1 MSRAK
6 LGTLGSVLG
15 MVVAGLMA
23 SPGYTPSRAAESAT
37 PAIEKTSVEK
47 PSAEKLAIEKSAAI
61 SVNGYTVQ
69 GRMFMGA
76 DGNLSYLRFLN
87 LSGAT
92 TSISAVLV
100 GSPSGRTYG
109 TATVSVPNRASRQYS
124 ITDLMTAAG
133 ISALDK
139 GDDRVG
145 VYLRADASPVT
156 VQNVLFSGTTGFFEN
171 MTACQN
177 SGLSD
182 TNGALMNVH
191 TTSIPGFTSYVT
203 IYNYTSSE
211 QGYDIPIY
219 EANTGTFK
227 GQVSIS
233 VPANSTF
240 EQPFS
245 WFQDRLSW
253 SPAQSEYHANLQ
265 VLAQSGTRAAQ
276 VMHTVYNA
284 KLGVYLNLTNFCS
297 IEAAAGSL
305 VIANNDSLTRATAGL
320 AYRIDPGTLLANDA
334 NASNADIVDVSPPLT
349 NGAVNGSIIQTG
361 NELVL
366 VAARAGIVTFQYR
379 LKSGNTTS
387 NFATVTVN
395 VSDNGPIA
403 ENDSLTLAFTAGL
416 PTTIPLSALTNN
428 DRNSS
433 NTRLSNV
440 TSPVTAGATNGTLA
454 LTADGLVYTPS
465 RPGVVTFRY
474 QLQNTAGLLSN
485 EALVTLTVGGTGA
498 PTVISD
504 QPTLSFV
511 AGQATEIPLRLLT
524 SNDFNTDGASLDA
537 FSTPTTDGI
546 VNGTLTR
553 TGDSLIFTPVRA
565 GTAVF
570 NYQLRNTLGVSN
582 SGTVTMTV
590 LSATA
595 PPQAEADT
603 LSQTFTAGSQTT
615 ILFANLIANDRAT
628 LGARLESF
636 STPST
641 DGVANGTVTR
651 IGNDLAYTPAR
662 AGVVTFTYTI
672 RTDNGLSN
680 AATVR
685 FIVQ

>member
-1 MSRAK
+1 MARAK
-6 LGTLGSVLG
+6 LGFFGSVLG
-15 MVVAGLMA
+15 MVVAGLLA
-23 SPGYTPSRAAESAT
+23 PQAPSPSRAAES
-37 PAIEKTSVEK
+37 PAVEK
-47 PSAEKLAIEKSAAI
+47 PLVEKSAAI
-61 SVNGYTVQ
+61 SANGYTVQ

-87 LSGAT
+87 LSGAAST
-92 TSISAVLV
+92 VSAVLV

-109 TATVSVPNRASRQYS
+109 TATVTIPNRASRQFS
-124 ITDLMTAAG
+124 ITDLMAAAG
-133 ISALDK
+133 ISALDR
-139 GDDRVG
+139 GDDRFG

-156 VQNVLFSGTTGFFEN
+156 VQNVLYSGATGFFEN

-177 SGLSD
+177 SAISD

-191 TTSIPGFTSYVT
+191 TTAITGFTSYVT

-245 WFQDRLSW
+245 WFQDQLSW
-253 SPAQSEYHANLQ
+253 SPAQTEYHANLQ
-265 VLAQSGTRAAQ
+265 VLAQSGSRSAQ

-284 KLGVYLNLTNFCS
+284 KLGVFLNLTNFCS
-297 IEAAAGSL
+297 IEAAPGSL
-305 VIANNDSLTRATAGL
+305 LTATSDSLTRATAGL
-320 AYRIDPGTLLANDA
+320 AYTIDSATLLANDL
-334 NASNADIVDVSPPLT
+334 NAAGASIVDVSTPVT
-349 NGAVNGSIIQTG
+349 NGTTNGYIIQTG

-366 VAARAGIVTFQYR
+366 VAARAGILTFQYR

-403 ENDSLTLAFTAGL
+403 DGDRLTIAFTTGI

-428 DRNSS
+428 DRNSA
-433 NTRLSNV
+433 NTRLANV

-454 LTADGLVYTPS
+454 LTADGLVYTPA
-465 RPGVVTFRY
+465 RPGTVTFRY
-474 QLQNTAGLLSN
+474 QLQNAAGLLSN

-504 QPTLSFV
+504 QPALSFV

-524 SNDFNTDGASLDA
+524 SNDINTDGASLDTVT
-537 FSTPTTDGI
+537 TPTTDG
-546 VNGTLTR
+546 VTNGTLTR
-553 TGDSLIFTPVRA
+553 SGDSLIYTPARA

-570 NYQLRNTLGVSN
+570 NYQLRNSLGVSN

-595 PPQAEADT
+595 APQAESDT
-603 LSQTFTAGSQTT
+603 LTQTFTVNTQATIAFTT
-615 ILFANLIANDRAT
+615 LVANDRGT
-628 LGARLESF
+628 SGARLDSF
-636 STPST
+636 TAPST
-641 DGVANGTVTR
+641 DGAANGTVTR
-651 IGNDLAYTPAR
+651 IGNDLVYTPAR

-672 RTDNGLSN
+672 RTDNGASN

-685 FIVQ
+685 LIVQ